1 MKLRRQ
7 LLLLLIPCAVGLLAV
22 ANVSE
27 AQSRKGSVE
36 GRFEKLPAFTF
47 EQLPLADA
55 IKVVHGDGKRK
66 LAVFSDPSCG
76 HCKRVDQDLKKIGN
90 VTVYVFLYPILGVD
104 SVAKSRNLW
113 CSKERAKTWEG
124 WMQSGT
130 EPGPAVGA
138 CDTAALQRNAD
149 FGRKLDVKGTPTM
162 IFKDGTRVPGAISAD
177 WIEQLLA
184 ASER

>member
-7 LLLLLIPCAVGLLAV
+7 LLLLIPCAVALLAG

-27 AQSRKGSVE
+27 AQSRKSSVE
-36 GRFEKLPAFTF
+36 GRFEKLAGFTF

-66 LAVFSDPSCG
+66 LAVFSDPNCG

-90 VTVYVFLYPILGVD
+90 VTVYVFLYPILGAD
-104 SVAKSRNLW
+104 SVARSRNVW
-113 CSKERAKTWEG
+113 CNKERTKTWES

-130 EPGPAVGA
+130 EPAPAAGA
-138 CDTAALQRNAD
+138 CDAAALQRNAD
-149 FGRKLDVKGTPTM
+149 FGRKLGVKGTPTM

-177 WIEQLLA
+177 WIEQLLV